1 MGRSHLTNLL
11 EINLAML
18 LISTSGPLGRYVDL
32 PVPVTIGVRGILAF
46 IILYLFCRWRGVS
59 LRIEKT
65 DFFIVVLSGLLMA
78 AHWLFYFYALQ
89 WSSVAIGMLSLFTY
103 PVITAFL
110 EPIVLKTK
118 FQKMHIVLGGLV
130 LVGVY
135 FLSPN
140 FDMKDSNTLAIFMG
154 LISAL
159 AYALR
164 NLILKS
170 KIKRYQGST
179 LMVYQTA
186 IIGIILIPVLF
197 TADFEDVIGQ
207 WPGLLT
213 LAVVTTAAG
222 HTLFLMTFKY
232 FSITTVSILSS
243 VQPVYGILIGVF
255 FLKEIPALATI
266 FGGILILSSVVIE
279 SYRSSRKKHENP

>member
-1 MGRSHLTNLL
+1 
-11 EINLAML
+11 ML

-46 IILYLFCRWRGVS
+46 SILYLYCRWRGIS
-59 LRIEKT
+59 LRIHKA
-65 DFFIVVLSGLLMA
+65 DIFIVVLSGLLMA

-130 LVGVY
+130 LAGVY

-140 FDMKDSNTLAIFMG
+140 FDMADSNTLAIFMG

-197 TADFEDVIGQ
+197 TADFEDVIGH

-222 HTLFLMTFKY
+222 HTLFLMTFKN

-255 FLKEIPALATI
+255 FLKEIPGLATI

-279 SYRSSRKKHENP
+279 SFRSSKKKTRKTIGG